1 VADESTLDPRTRRT
15 RRMLREAV
23 LDLAAEHDFAEIT
36 VRDIAA
42 RADVNRATFYLHY
55 RNKEDLIAQALD
67 ALFEEFT
74 AEERAFVAAHGEVT
88 PDATPPRLL
97 DLFRHAAERSELYR
111 RLLSE
116 TGSSAFAARLRT
128 FHEQEFLAVWHDM
141 GLAPLPG
148 STPPELRARIA
159 AAAFQ
164 SAIHWWLEC
173 GHGDGP
179 ETMAAWLWKIVR
191 PLWFEE
197 RVSKRS

>member
-1 VADESTLDPRTRRT
+1 VADESTLDPRIRRT

-36 VRDIAA
+36 VGDITA
-42 RADVNRATFYLHY
+42 RAEVNRATFYLHY
-55 RNKEDLIAQALD
+55 RNKEDLVAQALD

-74 AEERAFVAAHGEVT
+74 AEERAFVAAHGQVT
-88 PDATPPRLL
+88 PDAVPPPLVE
-97 DLFRHAAERSELYR
+97 LFHHAAERSELYR

-116 TGSSAFAARLRT
+116 TGSNAFAARLRA

-148 STPPELRARIA
+148 SAPPELRARIA
-159 AAAFQ
+159 AAAAQ
-164 SAIHWWLEC
+164 SAIRWWLAC
-173 GHGDGP
+173 GRADDP
-179 ETMAAWLWKIVR
+179 ETMAGWLWRIVR

-197 RVSKRS
+197 RVAR